1 MKESNNNFD
10 ELKQLLRLKRHEIP
24 PPGYFNNFSGDVIAR
39 IRAGEAGGP
48 QSLLERLQEQSPWLA
63 GWLRIFETK
72 PGVIGGF
79 ATSLCLLL
87 LIGVVMAERP
97 DSAPPGDLV
106 SSATAPESAAALA
119 AVMPAAENSGI
130 AISTNPVI
138 SLQPVATLFGQQQN
152 PLFQAASFAPSGR
165 SASTTPI
172 NSTRQ
177 RLVANAPITPGLVSK
192 MRSKL
197 TSHGA

>member
-1 MKESNNNFD
+1 
-10 ELKQLLRLKRHEIP
+10 
-24 PPGYFNNFSGDVIAR
+24 
-39 IRAGEAGGP
+39 
-48 QSLLERLQEQSPWLA
+48 
-63 GWLRIFETK
+63 
-72 PGVIGGF
+72 VIGGF

-106 SSATAPESAAALA
+106 SSATAPESAVALA

-165 SASTTPI
+165 
-172 NSTRQ
+172 
-177 RLVANAPITPGLVSK
+177 
-192 MRSKL
+192 
-197 TSHGA
+197 